1 MLKIE
6 TAATLSQRFEV
17 AFNQIHRWL
26 RTNMKDVPSDKFSLL
41 LSKSA
46 QRHSIMSR
54 CHDELYQYSKLR
66 NAIVHNKYETDFYI
80 AEPHYKV
87 VERIEMIADRLNKPK
102 MALSIATKPVFYYYE
117 DSPLKDVLKI
127 LRQFTYSQF
136 PIYHRQEGYKWLLTS
151 DAIVS
156 WMSEH
161 LPGNKEDMN
170 QVILQDLFPY
180 KSKKNKQIIFV
191 EKKANIFDV
200 EDQFED
206 FHLKNIKLEAVII
219 TENGKTAEKPLGI
232 VTPWDLVEIDAAD

>member
-1 MLKIE
+1 MKME
-6 TAATLSQRFEV
+6 TEASLSERFEA

-26 RTNMKDVPSDKFSLL
+26 RINMKDVHSDKFGLL

-54 CHDELYQYSKLR
+54 YHDELYQYSKLR
-66 NAIVHNKYETDFYI
+66 NAIVHNKYEPDFYI
-80 AEPHYKV
+80 AEPHKKV
-87 VERIEMIADRLNKPK
+87 VERIEMIAGRLNMPRT
-102 MALSIATKPVFYYYE
+102 ALSIATAPVFYYYE

-127 LRQFTYSQF
+127 LQHFSYSQF

-161 LPGNKEDMN
+161 LPENTRDIN
-170 QVILQDLFPY
+170 QVKLVDLFPY
-180 KSKKNKQIIFV
+180 KSKKNKQITFV
-191 EKKANIFDV
+191 EKSANIFDV
-200 EDQFED
+200 EDKFED

-219 TENGKTAEKPLGI
+219 TENGKAAEKPLGI
-232 VTPWDLVEIDAAD
+232 VTPWDLVEIDATE